1 MAKKARDGE
10 AAAIGG
16 RIRQVRQAKRL
27 TLEQLA
33 EAAETSVQFLSQ
45 VEKGEQSMTMVK
57 FAHLATALG
66 MSSDYLLYGRE
77 EVCGNA
83 ALAAEYLGRL
93 NPIDRDMVSRLVLEL
108 QRLLDAS
115 GPEV

>member
-1 MAKKARDGE
+1 MARKDRDSE

-16 RIRQVRQAKRL
+16 RIRQVRQARGL
-27 TLEQLA
+27 TLERLA
-33 EAAETSVQFLSQ
+33 EAAETSIQFLSQ

-57 FAHLATALG
+57 FARLASALDV
-66 MSSDYLLYGRE
+66 SSDYLLYGRE
-77 EVCGNA
+77 EVCGSA

-108 QRLLDAS
+108 RRALDAS
-115 GPEV
+115 GPEM